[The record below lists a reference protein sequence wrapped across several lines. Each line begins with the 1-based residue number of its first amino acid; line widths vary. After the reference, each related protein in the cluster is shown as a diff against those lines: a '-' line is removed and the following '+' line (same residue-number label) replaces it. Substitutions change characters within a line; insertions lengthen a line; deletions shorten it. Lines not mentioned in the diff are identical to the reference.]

1 MKTFNIKIRAYGY
14 WAEFNV
20 QALDEAKSLE
30 NAIVDKLGK
39 NDIVWDKSEFYS
51 LTRKWLTFEEVKDDE
66 GRAVSCDERV
76 EVLAGSGERRV
87 EILQGDIWLGHH
99 RI

>member
-14 WAEFNV
+14 WAEFKV
-20 QALDEAKSLE
+20 KALDEAKSLE

-51 LTRKWLTFEEVKDDE
+51 LTRK
-66 GRAVSCDERV
+66 
-76 EVLAGSGERRV
+76 
-87 EILQGDIWLGHH
+87 
-99 RI
+99 